1 LKTAEQKTEALVIPF
16 PESSETKLPSKQEAF
31 LAALLSHSTIKAACE
46 VSRISETTGWRYL
59 NDEKFKERYR
69 KAQRQVVEHA
79 IVKLRVDASDAAKV
93 LREIVDD
100 VTAPASARVA
110 AARTIL
116 EITFKSVE
124 VYDIE
129 GRMEAL
135 EANLKRYAEK
145 EAVREAQESNHKA

>member
-1 LKTAEQKTEALVIPF
+1 MKAVEEKIIPF
-16 PESSETKLPSKQEAF
+16 EIPLPEPREPKLPAKQESF

-46 VSRISETTGWRYL
+46 ESNISETTGWRYL

-69 KAQRQVVEHA
+69 KAQRQVVEH
-79 IVKLRVDASDAAKV
+79 VLVRLRTDASEASKA

-100 VTAPASARVA
+100 VTAASSARVA

-124 VYDIE
+124 LYDIE
-129 GRMEAL
+129 GRMDVL

-145 EAVREAQESNHKA
+145 EAIREAEESNQQT

>member
-1 LKTAEQKTEALVIPF
+1 MKAAEEKIESPVIPF
-16 PESSETKLPSKQEAF
+16 PEPSEPKLPAKQEAF
-31 LAALLSHSTIKAACE
+31 LAALLVNPTIKAACE
-46 VSRISETTGWRYL
+46 ESRIGETTGWRYL
-59 NDEKFKERYR
+59 NEEKFKERYR

-79 IVKLRVDASDAAKV
+79 IVRLRADAGDAAKA

-100 VTAPASARVA
+100 STAPASARVS

-124 VYDIE
+124 IYDVE
-129 GRMEAL
+129 GRMDAL

-145 EAVREAQESNHKA
+145 EAEREAKESSLQT